1 MLSQQ
6 KSLIAITGFDQ
17 GTPIEIDP
25 KHLYKATNKTDT
37 PAFSAIL
44 STADPQQLS
53 ALIATAGNKIKFKS
67 SVFLTPFLMGD
78 LVEEGDLSV
87 EKVFRIITKRILQR
101 EEDLFHE
108 LKDNWKASNNIAD
121 DADQS
126 LYDPLFD
133 YIRAESELGYGDVV
147 YFLYKLITKEDSIH
161 STNCIPVVNIDTNPA
176 PPFPS
181 SSELTTRATR
191 YCPAIIKSSG

>member
-1 MLSQQ
+1 MILPKTWVEWLTNNADAEALDKNTNLVMSAARQATNSDKYIELLHENNGVVMMTKPVMGNNLQFSLQYIYHGSSLLSQQ

-53 ALIATAGNKIKFKS
+53 ALIATADNKIKFKS
-67 SVFLTPFLMGD
+67 SVFLTPFLMGG

-87 EKVFRIITKRILQR
+87 EKVFGFSPKESCKERRICSM
-101 EEDLFHE
+101 
-108 LKDNWKASNNIAD
+108 N
-121 DADQS
+121 
-126 LYDPLFD
+126 
-133 YIRAESELGYGDVV
+133 
-147 YFLYKLITKEDSIH
+147 
-161 STNCIPVVNIDTNPA
+161 
-176 PPFPS
+176 
-181 SSELTTRATR
+181 
-191 YCPAIIKSSG
+191 